1 MAFNTPS
8 MILPHVFL
16 AENIQKL
23 MKNKLRYDI
32 CGFSFIS
39 FDILS
44 HRDAL
49 RESNTELQKKKK
61 LIDELE
67 TQTTANCMFYLSFV
81 CVCVCSTLFVF

>member
-1 MAFNTPS
+1 
-8 MILPHVFL
+8 MIFV
-16 AENIQKL
+16 ASCSTI
-23 MKNKLRYDI
+23 
-32 CGFSFIS
+32 FIS

-67 TQTTANCMFYLSFV
+67 TQTTANCMFYFLFFGL
-81 CVCVCSTLFVF
+81 CVCSTLFVF